1 MYKIM
6 SNNNTVTKFF
16 SVNPNFPA
24 VPDSTK
30 YIIDSTKWSCV
41 PTDLPYQQNAISRQ
55 FKCTYIGPSDE
66 MVDLMKSMKS
76 IGINGGRRRTKRSS
90 KRRRTKR
97 SSKRRRT
104 LRRRRH

>member
-1 MYKIM
+1 M

-16 SVNPNFPA
+16 SVDPQTPT

-30 YIIDSTKWSCV
+30 YIIDSTKWNCM
-41 PTDLPYQQNAISRQ
+41 PTNIDYQLGANRRQ
-55 FKCTYIGPSDE
+55 FICKYIGPSDE
-66 MVDLMKSMKS
+66 MDALMNSMNS
-76 IGINGGRRRTKRSS
+76 MGIKGGRRRTKRSS
-90 KRRRTKR
+90 KRRRTNKKR

>member
-1 MYKIM
+1 M

-16 SVNPNFPA
+16 SVNPKFPD

-41 PTDLPYQQNAISRQ
+41 PTDLTYQPNAISRK

-66 MVDLMKSMKS
+66 MNALMNSMKSMD
-76 IGINGGRRRTKRSS
+76 INGGRRRTKRSS
-90 KRRRTKR
+90 KRRRTNKR
-97 SSKRRRT
+97 KSSKRRRT